1 MIHLKFKLLFVL
13 SFCSMIVANSQ
24 EITVITYNI
33 RLDAAV
39 DGINQWGNRKDK
51 VFQLIN
57 EQAPDILG
65 IQEGL
70 PNQVKDLAKQFS
82 NYFYVG
88 VGREDGNDKGEYSA
102 IFFLKK
108 KFKLITSETFWLSP
122 TPTIAGSKGWD
133 AAITRICTYAKV
145 QYLPNKKE
153 LFVFNTH
160 FDHVGETARVESAK
174 LILKIINEKVG
185 TLPVILCGDFNSEPS
200 NGAYKILA
208 ACKEPELIESSTLNP
223 IKDNCTFTGFA
234 VNGGI
239 CKQIDFIFYSK
250 QFSLIQNKTITQN
263 NGQYYPSDHLPVKA
277 MLFLN

>member
-1 MIHLKFKLLFVL
+1 MWHNKLVLVVLFFFM
-13 SFCSMIVANSQ
+13 SISAINAQ
-24 EITVITYNI
+24 ELTVITYNI

-51 VFQLIN
+51 VFQLIK
-57 EQAPDILG
+57 EQGPDILC

-70 PNQVKDLAKQFS
+70 PNQVKDLAIQFS

-88 VGREDGNDKGEYSA
+88 VGREDGIDKGEYSA

-160 FDHVGETARVESAK
+160 FDHVGETARVESAQ
-174 LILKIINEKVG
+174 LILKMINEKAR
-185 TLPVILCGDFNSEPS
+185 TMSVILCGDFNSEPS

-234 VNGGI
+234 VNGDI

-277 MLFLN
+277 ILYLN